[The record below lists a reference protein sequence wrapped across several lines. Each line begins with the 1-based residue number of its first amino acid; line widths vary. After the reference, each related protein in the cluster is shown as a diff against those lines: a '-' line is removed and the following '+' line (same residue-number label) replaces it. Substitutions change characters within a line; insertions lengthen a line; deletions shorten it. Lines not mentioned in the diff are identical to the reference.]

1 MKKILSILKKQFI
14 PIVFVIILLV
24 FQAQCDLTLPEYT
37 SKIVNVGIQQ
47 SGIELG
53 LLEVVRESEMDK
65 ILIFTDEKLDE
76 KILSNYTLL
85 RKEKADKKQLNKY
98 KILKDENVYIL
109 NNISEKEKIKLQ
121 KDMVMPLLVTYTFS
135 SDNEKV
141 KNMSQN
147 FLKDFPAELLE
158 DSSNVFEWFA
168 SMPDEK
174 IQRIITSFTDSYIS
188 IDESLINQVSIA
200 AVKHEYEIIGYELK
214 DIQMKYLFSAG
225 GKMLLIALIA
235 MVITILSTFLASRI
249 GSKFSR
255 DLRAD
260 VVNKVMDYSNKEF
273 KEFTTASLITRTT
286 NDIQQVQILIVM
298 LFRVVIYAPILGLG
312 ALSKVT
318 GSSLGWIIG
327 LAVLTIFSLLII
339 LLVLVMPKFKKFQL
353 LIDRINL
360 VSREILTGLPVIRTF
375 SNEKFEED
383 RFDEANKDL
392 TKVSLFVNRVMNILM
407 PTLMFIM
414 NGVSVLIIWI
424 GSSKVN
430 EGVMQVGDL
439 IAFISYSMQVI
450 ISFLVLSM
458 ISIILPR
465 AMISI
470 KRISEIFNKDIM
482 IKEKDII
489 MDFNESKKG
498 IVEFK
503 DVYFRYPDAQEDIL
517 QNISFKALPGTT
529 TAFIGSTGSGK
540 STLVNL
546 IPRFFDVTG
555 GKILVDGV
563 NVKDVSITK
572 LRDKIGYVPQKGL
585 LFSGTIESN
594 IKFGNDSL
602 SDEEMKKVSE
612 ISQSLEFIN
621 EKKDKF
627 KSKISQ
633 SGTNVS
639 GGQKQRLSIARAIA
653 KNPDIYIFDDS
664 FSALDYQ
671 TDLNLRKAL
680 NKETKKSTIL
690 IVAQR
695 ISTILNAD
703 QIIVLDQG
711 KVVGI
716 GNHKELMKN
725 CEVYKQIAISQLS
738 KEELSNA

>member
-109 NNISEKEKIKLQ
+109 NNISEKEKIELQ

-158 DSSNVFEWFA
+158 DSNVFEWFA

-200 AVKHEYEIIGYELK
+200 AVKREYEIIGYELK
-214 DIQMKYLFSAG
+214 DIQMKYLFSVG